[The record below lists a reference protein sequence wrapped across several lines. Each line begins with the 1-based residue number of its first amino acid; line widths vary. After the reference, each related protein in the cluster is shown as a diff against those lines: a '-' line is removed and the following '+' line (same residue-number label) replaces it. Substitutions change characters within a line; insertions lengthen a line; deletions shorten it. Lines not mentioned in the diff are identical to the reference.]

1 VYDIIYT
8 PRPTRLLQ
16 HATERGCHCI
26 DGLEMLVQQ
35 GAAALRLWAGDA
47 DVPVDAMRKAALAH
61 LGA

>member
-1 VYDIIYT
+1 M
-8 PRPTRLLQ
+8 
-16 HATERGCHCI
+16 

-47 DVPVDAMRKAALAH
+47 NLPVDAMRTAALAH